1 MNCPT
6 CKKHDEFVFE
16 ENIKVWRCD
25 RCHERFIIKP
35 RGTNCDASEKFI
47 RIATTNADRIRS
59 MSDEELAVWLV
70 GATVCERVCDEDE
83 YCHGNECVKRV
94 TRWLKQPAK
103 EEHNETD

>member
-35 RGTNCDASEKFI
+35 RRTNCDASEEFI
-47 RIATTNADRIRS
+47 RVATTNADKIRS
-59 MSDEELAVWLV
+59 TSDEELARFLWEQN
-70 GATVCERVCDEDE
+70 G
-83 YCHGNECVKRV
+83 GNRYWKSVEKYLD
-94 TRWLKQPAK
+94 WLKQPAR
-103 EEHNETD
+103 EEHHEAD